1 MHILHA
7 STAHMK
13 TRRKSKAST
22 GKQKGIYTAQPCV
35 SGVAKHQTSRWRSIP
50 HPYRQTF
57 LSKHHDLAE
66 KRKGT
71 KTLSNIVLLWYDRHS
86 SWHALWGLMTIS
98 EIICFLRSKKYYLY
112 DSKLEHW
119 ERVMGNKTRWEAI
132 DLLHRLKRAKLA
144 QRKHGV

>member
-7 STAHMK
+7 KTAHIK
-13 TRRKSKAST
+13 TRQKSKKST
-22 GKQKGIYTAQPCV
+22 GKQKTTSTANHCV
-35 SGVAKHQTSRWRSIP
+35 PTVGDAVRLRWKSIP
-50 HPYRQTF
+50 HPRKNTF

-66 KRKGT
+66 KRGGT
-71 KTLSNIVLLWYDRHS
+71 RTPSNIVLLWYDRHS

-98 EIICFLRSKKYYLY
+98 EIICFLKSKKYYLF
-112 DSKLEHW
+112 DNKLEHW